1 MTKQTIPIKNGE
13 QVVGSSKGIVGS
25 SWNPSFGY
33 TRQQEIEDARQEV
46 LERQRKEAEE
56 QQPMNLRLIALEGE
70 VMRLKKQMKELLE
83 K

>member
-1 MTKQTIPIKNGE
+1 MTKQHIDIKAKD
-13 QVVGSSKGIVGS
+13 QVTSTSKGIVGS

-33 TRQQEIEDARQEV
+33 TRQQEIEEARKEV

-56 QQPMNLRLIALEGE
+56 QQPMMLRLAALEGE
-70 VMRLKKQMKELLE
+70 VMRLKAQMLDLK